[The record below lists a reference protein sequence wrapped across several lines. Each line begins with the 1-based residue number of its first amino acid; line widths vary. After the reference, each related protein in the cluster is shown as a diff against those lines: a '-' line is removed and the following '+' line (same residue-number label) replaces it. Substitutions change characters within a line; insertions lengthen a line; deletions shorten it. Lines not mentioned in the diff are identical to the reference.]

1 LLKAREAGTL
11 EQPTA
16 AALVAISLSPGSAQ
30 AYVATANSVQC
41 DVTTFTGS
49 YLSNTSKF
57 AMPPAQDVMPCGGSS
72 SLTNSSLEIARART
86 KQIAGF

>member
-1 LLKAREAGTL
+1 MIKFTL
-11 EQPTA
+11 TAA

-57 AMPPAQDVMPCGGSS
+57 ALPPAQDVMPCGDSS
-72 SLTNSSLEIARART
+72 SLPNSTLEIARART